1 MYSTFTSL
9 KIFIVMI
16 VAGNEALSSITT
28 ICLQLTLIQFVD
40 RKLFPLVPL

>member
-16 VAGNEALSSITT
+16 VAGYKALS
-28 ICLQLTLIQFVD
+28 
-40 RKLFPLVPL
+40 KLFAYK